1 VEDVVETSAFRQ
13 CEAIGHLLDALDNVE
28 WPRIVRAELPFCPR
42 LQGLSRA
49 MQEAQPDPIPNGK
62 LQLTMTTIVVVLG
75 IVASLKEPFPNVG
88 DEGVAVPE

>member
-1 VEDVVETSAFRQ
+1 
-13 CEAIGHLLDALDNVE
+13 
-28 WPRIVRAELPFCPR
+28 
-42 LQGLSRA
+42 